1 MGEVVDLHSQLAH
14 LEDDELIENLA
25 RFADGTLSEAAVK
38 ARHHLSNEEWAAMGE
53 NDRLI
58 ELVEAAKLRRIRT
71 GATKRERAQIEIVDG
86 PPILGKIMRDPGSNA
101 RHVIDAVKALDGL
114 ASNGAEAAAAGAR
127 FEITINLGADHVEHY
142 SKSIAVDANDT
153 DPNDIDAGGAAGA
166 RTNSGAGSA
175 GGRKA
180 APLDSK
186 QLDPAHHPR
195 AGYLYLR
202 PPPYPGSGERDQNSR
217 NSGQARLARPHEAPQ
232 VRHQK
237 VADRDRRL
245 TSA

>member
-1 MGEVVDLHSQLAH
+1 VGDVIDLRSQSAH

-101 RHVIDAVKALDGL
+101 RHVIDSVKALDAL
-114 ASNGAEAAAAGAR
+114 ASIGAEAAAAGTR
-127 FEITINLGADHVEHY
+127 FEITINLGADHIERY
-142 SKSIAVDANDT
+142 SKSIAP
-153 DPNDIDAGGAAGA
+153 DPDDIDPFNDVDTNVIAAIATNRPKGGG
-166 RTNSGAGSA
+166 
-175 GGRKA
+175 
-180 APLDSK
+180 D
-186 QLDPAHHPR
+186 
-195 AGYLYLR
+195 
-202 PPPYPGSGERDQNSR
+202 GE
-217 NSGQARLARPHEAPQ
+217 GHI
-232 VRHQK
+232 
-237 VADRDRRL
+237 
-245 TSA
+245 